1 MKRQMIT
8 FQIGSLEYCCDLCFE
23 IDIVF
28 SGSLANLIVAALT
41 FHGVFDLWG
50 GGGWETV
57 NPLFKVVQLDG
68 MPNQWGYSP
77 EILDGLSMQIWW
89 TE

>member
-1 MKRQMIT
+1 MIT

-57 NPLFKVVQLDG
+57 NPFF
-68 MPNQWGYSP
+68 
-77 EILDGLSMQIWW
+77 
-89 TE
+89 